1 MDYGIDGPSESSRL
15 SVVGRVDIVAAG
27 SLVTSLMLSLVR
39 WEVNKKIQG
48 KGKITPKMVA
58 TATDLIFKS
67 QYLTPSSHSARLI

>member
-15 SVVGRVDIVAAG
+15 SVVGRVDIVATG

-58 TATDLIFKS
+58 TATNLIFKF
-67 QYLTPSSHSARLI
+67 QYLTPNSHSARLI